1 MQEKKNK
8 NLLTENSKSN
18 ELIYNKT
25 SRVLNKLFNKKSLK
39 KILFVLPPDFDEE
52 FFSYDVGKRGR
63 YTNFPPYGLGL
74 LSSHLLK
81 NGYEVNILN
90 FLEKAS
96 KKNFKIVLPV
106 IKSSNI
112 MNFKSW
118 IFKEPLYVNKFG
130 MLEPKNSNKNTIPD
144 LIMVPLVAFDNH
156 LNRIGYGKG
165 YYDRSLRKINKI
177 KKNAISLGIAYS
189 FQKCQKIPTN
199 KQDFKLDYVFTEKG
213 IINSK

>member
-1 MQEKKNK
+1 M
-8 NLLTENSKSN
+8 
-18 ELIYNKT
+18 
-25 SRVLNKLFNKKSLK
+25 RHDKLYLRKKSLIQRKKKHFESKKFNFDIIFKLIRKHFLKK
-39 KILFVLPPDFDEE
+39 KIIIAGYYP
-52 FFSYDVGKRGR
+52 SY
-63 YTNFPPYGLGL
+63 
-74 LSSHLLK
+74 
-81 NGYEVNILN
+81 YEVNILN

-130 MLEPKNSNKNTIPD
+130 MLEPKSSGENTIPD
-144 LIMVPLVAFDNH
+144 LIMVPLVAFDKH

-165 YYDRSLRKINKI
+165 YYDRSLKKISKI

-189 FQKCQKIPTN
+189 FQRCKKIPVN
-199 KQDFKLDYVFTEKG
+199 IHDFKLDYIFTEKG
-213 IINSK
+213 IINSN